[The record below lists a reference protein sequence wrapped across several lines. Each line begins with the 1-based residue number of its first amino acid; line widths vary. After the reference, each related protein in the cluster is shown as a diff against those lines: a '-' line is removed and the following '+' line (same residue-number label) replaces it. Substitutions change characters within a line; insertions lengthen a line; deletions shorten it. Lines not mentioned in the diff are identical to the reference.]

1 MSAKR
6 PKSAASSNPIPT
18 KWAVGLIAA
27 LIVYA
32 LLQPVVNR
40 QFGWQL
46 PSLTALQKGDAPA
59 PKHKEAAGPPAQES
73 AKNANAEQ
81 HQPAQADASDPVS
94 DSGEPDVDAVVP
106 SQSTSPPKKTT
117 TPKVLS
123 HTSLRPN
130 SSPSKPPP
138 SKSTSP
144 SKTNSSQA
152 SVSAKSTESLRYG
165 ILRETAPDDFL
176 SPGGLRYTRGSA
188 EGHRLKHIERHLTD
202 DPGRPGKHG
211 VFDGDMGQAI
221 RWIDEAYDLVQ
232 RGAKGTKKQEEGG
245 RTVYEDSFA
254 KPIGFIGG
262 RDGRRDN
269 NPDARRLRLVV
280 EGNKVI
286 TAFPF

>member
-1 MSAKR
+1 MSGKS
-6 PKSAASSNPIPT
+6 PTSAASSNPIST

-32 LLQPVVNR
+32 LLQPVLNR

-46 PSLTALQKGDAPA
+46 PSLTTLQQGDIAPSNSSK
-59 PKHKEAAGPPAQES
+59 PDLPS
-73 AKNANAEQ
+73 AN
-81 HQPAQADASDPVS
+81 
-94 DSGEPDVDAVVP
+94 
-106 SQSTSPPKKTT
+106 SP
-117 TPKVLS
+117 TPKS
-123 HTSLRPN
+123 TGKSE
-130 SSPSKPPP
+130 SP
-138 SKSTSP
+138 KSTSP
-144 SKTNSSQA
+144 SKTNASQQKPLA
-152 SVSAKSTESLRYG
+152 NSTEALRYG
-165 ILRETAPDDFL
+165 VLRETAPDDFL

-211 VFDGDMGQAI
+211 VFEGDMGQVI
-221 RWIDEAYDLVQ
+221 RWIDEAYDLAQ
-232 RGAKGTKKQEEGG
+232 RGAKGTKKQEEDG
-245 RTVYEDSFA
+245 RMIYEANFA
-254 KPIGFIGG
+254 QPIGFIGG